1 MSKVRSDNIS
11 NRANDG
17 APKLTFGA
25 EVPVGYGITGAGG
38 INITGVATAASFS
51 GATGTFTGNVSVGG
65 TLTYEDVTNVDSV
78 GIITARTGIKVLS
91 GGINAVGVVTAT
103 SFSGDGSN
111 LSGIQ
116 AGVANFVA
124 SGTIPI
130 GSPVIVNTDGTVAI
144 TTASGAATDSVGSE
158 VVFESASTGNV
169 RCAFDST
176 NGKVVFAYEDAGNSN
191 YGTAIVGTVSG
202 SSISFGTPV
211 VFESASA
218 YPNSAAFDP
227 TNGKVV
233 IVYRDAGNSSAGTA
247 VVGTVSGNSISF
259 GTPVVFNAGYTNDM
273 SIAFDSG
280 NGKMVIAYRDQAN
293 LNSGAAIV
301 GTVSGDSISFGS
313 EELFEDTHTS
323 QCAAVYDSANGKVV
337 IGYKNDNSS
346 PTSNAAKAVVG
357 TVSGTSISFGSEVEF
372 DANNTNPLSGVYDS
386 ANGKVVFAYQDGGN
400 SDYGTAVV
408 GTVTGNGI
416 SFGTPVVFNIGQ
428 TGHVTAVFDP
438 TPGVN
443 KVVIAYQD
451 GGNSDYGT
459 AIVGTVSGTSI
470 SFGNALVYSTSN
482 TMDQG
487 ITYDSTNDKV
497 VIGYRDYGNSSY
509 GKAVVFTTNGQVTN
523 LTSENY
529 IGIAEEA
536 ISDGATGKINIVSG
550 INTSQTGLITGR
562 THYVQN
568 SGGISTVASNPSVV
582 AGTAI
587 SDTSIIVKG

>member
-1 MSKVRSDNIS
+1 MSRVRADQYTNS
-11 NRANDG
+11 AG
-17 APKLTFGA
+17 
-25 EVPVGYGITGAGG
+25 TGSPLFPNGVRV
-38 INITGVATAASFS
+38 TGVATATTFNGNIS
-51 GATGTFTGNVSVGG
+51 GTTGSFTGNVSVGG

-78 GIITARTGIKVLS
+78 GIITAQTGIKVLS

-111 LSGIQ
+111 LSNIQ

-124 SGTIPI
+124 SGAIPI
-130 GSPVIVNTDGTVAI
+130 GSPVVVNTDGTVGVP
-144 TTASGAATDSVGSE
+144 TATGASTDSVGSA

-211 VFESASA
+211 VFESAAA
-218 YPNSAAFDP
+218 YPNSVAFDS

-233 IVYRDAGNSSAGTA
+233 IVYRDTGNSSAGTA

-280 NGKMVIAYRDQAN
+280 NGKMVIAYRDQGG
-293 LNSGAAIV
+293 NSSYGTAIV

-313 EELFEDTHTS
+313 EVVFESAATS
-323 QCAAVYDSANGKVV
+323 QCAAVYDAANGKVV
-337 IGYKNDNSS
+337 IGFRDDGNSYYG
-346 PTSNAAKAVVG
+346 TAVVG
-357 TVSGTSISFGSEVEF
+357 TVSGTSISFGSAVVFEEGNV
-372 DANNTNPLSGVYDS
+372 NPLSGVYDS

-400 SDYGTAVV
+400 SSYGTAIV
-408 GTVTGNGI
+408 GTVNGTGI
-416 SFGTPVVFNIGQ
+416 TFGSAVVFEPGSTNHI
-428 TGHVTAVFDP
+428 TATFDT

-443 KVVIAYQD
+443 KVVIAYRD
-451 GGNSDYGT
+451 GDNSNYGT

-550 INTSQTGLITGR
+550 INTSQTGLTTGR
-562 THYVQN
+562 TFYVQN
-568 SGGISTVASNPSVV
+568 SGGISTSASNPSVV